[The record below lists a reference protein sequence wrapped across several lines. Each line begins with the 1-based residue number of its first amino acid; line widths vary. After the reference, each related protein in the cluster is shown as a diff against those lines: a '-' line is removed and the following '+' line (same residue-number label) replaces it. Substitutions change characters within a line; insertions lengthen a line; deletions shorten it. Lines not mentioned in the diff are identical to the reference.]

1 MGRARDL
8 PDLLPA
14 AALLRSSR
22 RLSTRRW
29 RGLCC
34 WFSRTQAFPVMRFCG
49 SFSCRGAGLGVL
61 SCRSSVP
68 FFRSLRALLFFFL
81 RSFLNSG
88 ELAQNLFTLF
98 GSFAAPGQLHREHL
112 FDDGIKFRSSLHA
125 QRLQFLR
132 DARQSDANRP
142 PLVKVG
148 ANLGERSRIA

>member
-1 MGRARDL
+1 MGRVGDL
-8 PDLLPA
+8 PDLLPP
-14 AALLRSSR
+14 AALLRSPR

-34 WFSRTQAFPVMRFCG
+34 RFSRTQAFPVMRFGG

-61 SCRSSVP
+61 PCRSSVT

-81 RSFLNSG
+81 RSFLNSR

-98 GSFAAPGQLHREHL
+98 GSFAAPSQLHGEHL
-112 FDDGIKFRSSLHA
+112 FDDGIKFWSSLHA

-132 DARQSDANRP
+132 DARQPDANRP
-142 PLVKVG
+142 PFVEIG
-148 ANLGERSRIA
+148 ANLG